1 MYMTIRQKRLESVQ
15 RYRGMVYSCP
25 SIAVDAT
32 TFYYYASS
40 VRSVVR
46 SALAI
51 SWEAIL
57 MMELPKRH
65 ASSLYGQPVLASD
78 LTFQKGLMWGSALWR
93 RRRPIALA

>member
-1 MYMTIRQKRLESVQ
+1 MYMTIRQKQLESVQ
-15 RYRGMVYSCP
+15 RYRGMAYSCP

-32 TFYYYASS
+32 AFYYYVSS
-40 VRSVVR
+40 VS

-65 ASSLYGQPVLASD
+65 ATSLYGQPVLTND
-78 LTFQKGLMWGSALWR
+78 LSFQKGLVWGSALWR